1 MRNASDMSENGQKK
15 VGAVL
20 VQGGGIAGVQASL
33 DLANSGFKVYL
44 VEREAAIGGM
54 MSHLDKTFPT
64 GDCATCIVSPKL
76 VECARNLNVEILTM
90 SELVDLKG
98 EPGNFKATVKR
109 HPRYV
114 DETRCNGCS
123 ECTQA
128 CPVNIPDRF
137 DRNLGRRKAIAKH
150 YAQATPNI
158 FGILKN
164 GHAPCK
170 MNCPAN
176 VNVQGYVQLIK
187 KREYVKAVNLIRER
201 NPLSAI
207 CGRVCTHPCETA
219 CTRGKADDPIAIRV
233 LKRFASDKEMELIRS
248 GKLALPE
255 EKQPAPNAKRV
266 AVVGAGPAGLAAADD
281 LAGRGFA
288 VTVYEAMPAAGGML
302 RYGIPE
308 YRLPKDVLDH
318 EVEVIR
324 RKGVRFIFNCR
335 VGEGVPWARVEGI
348 LPSRGAGILPASSSR
363 SEGETPSAR
372 ADGTSATQVT
382 METLRKDYDA
392 TFLSTG
398 VPLGRPLGVEGE
410 DKTGVAQGVDFLRQ
424 ATSSNRPIVKDRVIV
439 IGGGNVAVDVARTA
453 LRLGA
458 RSVEMVCLEQRREMP
473 AYAEEVEAT
482 LAEGITIRNG
492 WGPRRILGN
501 GSVTGI
507 EFKRCTSVFG
517 SDGCFHPQYAENDR
531 VSLEADQIV
540 VAIGQQSDKT
550 FLTRLGVETERGVI
564 KIDPVTRQTSLP
576 AIFAGG
582 DAASG
587 PASVIQ
593 AVGAGKQAAESIH
606 RYLNGLDLRANRF
619 EDALKPVPEE
629 LLPETDHVEKQAR
642 SECVELPV
650 IERQGNFKEV
660 EQALTEEQALAET
673 ERCLNCGLCSEC
685 GECVATCKQ
694 NAIDH
699 FMGERTVELEVGAV
713 VLTPGF
719 EEFDAS
725 HKGEFGHGRY
735 PNVLTSVEFERM
747 LSAAGPFEGHI
758 VRLSDKRDARKVAW
772 IQCVGSRDS
781 KCGNEYCSS
790 ICCMASTKQA
800 MVAQDHT
807 AGLEAT
813 IFYMDIRAHGK
824 DFDQYYERAKNQN
837 GVRYIKSMPSRI
849 VQMPGT
855 MNPRVRFLD
864 ESGKL
869 SEEEFDLVVL
879 AVGLEPSKSAVQS
892 ARQLGVELNDY
903 GFCATDRSSPLS
915 TSRPGVFVAGAFQEP
930 KDIPETVM
938 QASGAASMAMELL
951 ASARNTRTV
960 KKKYPDEHDVTDES
974 PRIGVF
980 VCHCGRN
987 IGSVV
992 DVETVVKAIENLPN
1006 VVYATHTMF
1015 TCSDTS
1021 LSNIRDQIRMH
1032 RLNRIV
1038 VASCTPR
1045 THEPLFRET
1054 MREAG
1059 LNPYLFEM
1067 ANIRDQCSWV
1077 HSVTPEIATRKSVEL
1092 VKMAVAR
1099 AGLLLPLEPGTL
1111 AVDQKGLVIG
1121 GGLSGMTAAL
1131 ALANQG
1137 FKVHL
1142 VERAERLGGH
1152 LHDIHFT
1159 LENTDVAGVT
1169 ADLIRQVQNHRNI
1182 DVYLSADVA
1191 DVKGHIGEFHATLSQ
1206 GNKKLE
1212 VASGIVIVA
1221 TGADRAET
1229 TKFLGG
1235 TSPSVITQVELEKR
1249 ICESKLPA
1257 GVKNVVMIQCAG
1269 SRDDERAYCSRICCS
1284 MAVKN
1289 ALAIK
1294 RRSPDTNVFV
1304 LYRDIRTYGF
1314 RELYYKQARE
1324 AGVVFMRYAREQEP
1338 VVTRTSVEGIL
1349 PSCDAG
1355 ILHALPSKPEGET
1368 PSARADGTSATQ
1380 LTVSLTSPDFPESLV
1395 IESDLVVLS
1404 TGIEA
1409 DRANNKRISDML
1421 KVPLN
1426 GDGFYVEAHL
1436 KLRPVDFATEGIFL
1450 CGLAH
1455 APKFLDESITQ
1466 ARATAARAATI
1477 LSKTHLDVSPQVSYV
1492 DQNKCISCMT
1502 CVHAC
1507 PYGAPFCNTD
1517 GKGQIEAAKC
1527 MGCGICASE
1536 CPARAIQLNH
1546 FQTDQF
1552 RVMIRQL
1559 FGAGNGPS
1567 KKRTPIKV

>member
-1 MRNASDMSENGQKK
+1 MRNAPDMSGNGQKK

-33 DLANSGFKVYL
+33 DMANSGFKVYL

-64 GDCATCIVSPKL
+64 GDCATCIISPKL

-90 SELVDLKG
+90 SELVDLQG

-128 CPVNIPDRF
+128 CPVNIPDWF
-137 DRNLGRRKAIAKH
+137 DRHLGTRKAIAKH

-164 GHAPCK
+164 GHAPCR

-187 KREYVKAVNLIRER
+187 KKEYVKAVNLIRER

-207 CGRVCTHPCETA
+207 CGRVCTHPCETVCA
-219 CTRGKADDPIAIRV
+219 RGKADDPIAIRM
-233 LKRFASDKEMELIRS
+233 LKRFASDKEMQLIRS
-248 GKLALPE
+248 GQLALPE
-255 EKQPAPNAKRV
+255 EKTPPANAKKV
-266 AVVGAGPAGLAAADD
+266 AVVGGGPAGLAAADD

-302 RYGIPE
+302 RWGIPE

-318 EVEVIR
+318 EVEIIR
-324 RKGVRFIFNCR
+324 RKGVRFVLNCR
-335 VGEGVPWARVEGI
+335 VGEN
-348 LPSRGAGILPASSSR
+348 
-363 SEGETPSAR
+363 
-372 ADGTSATQVT
+372 VT
-382 METLRKDYDA
+382 VETLREEHDA
-392 TFLSTG
+392 IFLSAG
-398 VPLGRPLGVEGE
+398 VPLGRPLGIEGE
-410 DKTGVAQGVDFLRQ
+410 DKIGVTQGVDFLRQ
-424 ATSSNRPIVKDRVIV
+424 AASDAKPDVKSRVIV

-501 GSVTGI
+501 GSATGI

-517 SDGCFHPQYAENDR
+517 YDGRFSPQYAENDR
-531 VSLEADQIV
+531 VSLEADQIII
-540 VAIGQQSDKT
+540 AIGQQSDKA
-550 FLTRLGVETERGVI
+550 FLAHLGVETERGAI

-576 AIFAGG
+576 GIFAGG
-582 DAASG
+582 DTASG

-619 EDALKPVPEE
+619 EEALKPVPEE

-642 SECVELPV
+642 SACVELPV
-650 IERQGNFKEV
+650 AERQSNFKEV
-660 EQALTEEQALAET
+660 EQALTEEQALAEA

-725 HKGEFGHGRY
+725 RKGEFGHGRY
-735 PNVLTSVEFERM
+735 PNVVTSVEFERM

-758 VRLSDKRDARKVAW
+758 VRLSDKREAGKVAW

-864 ESGKL
+864 ERGKL

-879 AVGLEPSKSAVQS
+879 AVGLEPSKSAVQC
-892 ARQLGVELNDY
+892 ARQLGIELNDY
-903 GFCATDRSSPLS
+903 GFCTTDRSSPLL

-992 DVETVVKAIENLPN
+992 DVESVVKAIENLPN

-1021 LSNIRDQIRMH
+1021 LSNIRDQIREH

-1077 HSVTPEIATRKSVEL
+1077 HSATPEIATRKSVEL

-1142 VERAERLGGH
+1142 VERTERLGGH

-1159 LENTDVAGVT
+1159 LEETDVTGMT
-1169 ADLIRQVQNHRNI
+1169 ADLIQQVQNHKNI

-1206 GNKKLE
+1206 NGKKLE
-1212 VASGIVIVA
+1212 MTSGIVIVA
-1221 TGADRAET
+1221 TGAERAET
-1229 TKFLGG
+1229 TKFLGA

-1257 GVKNVVMIQCAG
+1257 GTKNVVMIQCAG

-1324 AGVVFMRYAREQEP
+1324 AGVVFIRYTREQEP
-1338 VVTRTSVEGIL
+1338 VVS
-1349 PSCDAG
+1349 
-1355 ILHALPSKPEGET
+1355 ET
-1368 PSARADGTSATQ
+1368 GG

-1426 GDGFYVEAHL
+1426 GDGFYVEAHM

-1455 APKFLDESITQ
+1455 SPKFLDESITQ
-1466 ARATAARAATI
+1466 ARATAARAATV

-1559 FGAGNGPS
+1559 FENRSTAPR
-1567 KKRTPIKV
+1567 KKIPVEL

>member
-1 MRNASDMSENGQKK
+1 MSENGQKK

-64 GDCATCIVSPKL
+64 GDCATCIISPKL

-114 DETRCNGCS
+114 DETKCNGCS

-128 CPVNIPDRF
+128 CPVYIPDRF
-137 DRNLGRRKAIAKH
+137 DRELGRRKAIGKH

-170 MNCPAN
+170 TTCPAN
-176 VNVQGYVQLIK
+176 INVQGYVQLIK
-187 KREYVKAVNLIRER
+187 KKEYVKAVNLIRER

-219 CTRGKADDPIAIRV
+219 CTRGKADDPIAIRM

-255 EKQPAPNAKRV
+255 EKKPAANAKKV

-302 RYGIPE
+302 RWGIPE

-318 EVEVIR
+318 EIEIIR
-324 RKGVRFIFNCR
+324 RKGVRFVFNCR
-335 VGEGVPWARVEGI
+335 VGE
-348 LPSRGAGILPASSSR
+348 S
-363 SEGETPSAR
+363 
-372 ADGTSATQVT
+372 VT
-382 METLRKDYDA
+382 IETLRKDHDA
-392 TFLSTG
+392 VFISTG

-424 ATSSNRPIVKDRVIV
+424 AASADKPAVKNRVIV
-439 IGGGNVAVDVARTA
+439 IGGGNVAVDVARTS

-482 LAEGITIRNG
+482 LAEGITVRNG

-517 SDGCFHPQYAENDR
+517 YDGRFNPQFAENDK
-531 VSLEADQIV
+531 VSLDADQIII
-540 VAIGQQSDKT
+540 AIGQQNNKA
-550 FLTRLGVETERGVI
+550 FLTHLGVETERGII
-564 KIDPVTRQTSLP
+564 KADSVTRQTSLP
-576 AIFAGG
+576 GVFAGG
-582 DAASG
+582 DTASG
-587 PASVIQ
+587 PASVIE
-593 AVGAGKQAAESIH
+593 AVGAGKRAAESIH
-606 RYLNGLDLRANRF
+606 RYLNGIDLRANRF
-619 EDALKPVPEE
+619 EDAMKPVPEE
-629 LLPETDHVEKQAR
+629 LLPDTDRVEKQAR
-642 SECVELPV
+642 SECEELPAAQ
-650 IERQGNFKEV
+650 RQGNFKEV
-660 EQALTEEQALAET
+660 ELALTEEQALAEA

-685 GECVATCKQ
+685 GECVSTCKQ

-725 HKGEFGHGRY
+725 RKGEFGHGRY
-735 PNVLTSVEFERM
+735 ANVLTSVEFERM

-758 VRLSDKRDARKVAW
+758 VRLSDRQEARRVAW

-781 KCGNEYCSS
+781 TCGNEYCSS

-837 GVRYIKSMPSRI
+837 GVRYIKSIPSRI

-879 AVGLEPSKSAVQS
+879 SVGLEPSKSAVQC
-892 ARQLGVELNDY
+892 AKQLGIELNDY

-915 TSRPGVFVAGAFQEP
+915 TSRPGVFVGGAFQEP

-960 KKKYPDEHDVTDES
+960 KKKYPEEHDVTDES

-992 DVETVVKAIENLPN
+992 DVESVVKTIESLPN
-1006 VVYATHTMF
+1006 VAYATHTMF
-1015 TCSDTS
+1015 TCADTS
-1021 LSNIRDQIRMH
+1021 LSNIRDKIREH

-1077 HSVTPEIATRKSVEL
+1077 HSTTPEIATRKSVEL

-1099 AGLLLPLEPGTL
+1099 AELLSSLEPGTL

-1142 VERAERLGGH
+1142 VERTERLGGH

-1159 LENTDVAGVT
+1159 LEDTDVAGMT
-1169 ADLIRQVQNHRNI
+1169 AGLIEQVRNHKNI
-1182 DVYLSADVA
+1182 DVYLAADVA
-1191 DVKGHIGEFHATLSQ
+1191 DIKGHIGEFHATLSQ
-1206 GNKKLE
+1206 GGKKLE
-1212 VASGIVIVA
+1212 VTSGTVIVA
-1221 TGADRAET
+1221 TGAERAET

-1235 TSPSVITQVELEKR
+1235 ASPSVITQVELEKR
-1249 ICESKLPA
+1249 ICENKLSA
-1257 GVKNVVMIQCAG
+1257 GAKNVVMIQCAG

-1294 RRSPDTNVFV
+1294 KKSPDTNVFV

-1324 AGVVFMRYAREQEP
+1324 AGVVFIRYTRQQEP
-1338 VVTRTSVEGIL
+1338 VVS
-1349 PSCDAG
+1349 
-1355 ILHALPSKPEGET
+1355 ET
-1368 PSARADGTSATQ
+1368 GG
-1380 LTVSLTSPDFPESLV
+1380 LKVSLTSPDFPESLV
-1395 IESDLVVLS
+1395 IETDMVVLS

-1409 DRANNKRISDML
+1409 DRTNNKRVSDML

-1426 GDGFYVEAHL
+1426 ADGFYVEAHM

-1455 APKFLDESITQ
+1455 SPKFMDESIAQ
-1466 ARATAARAATI
+1466 ARATAARAATV

-1492 DQNKCISCMT
+1492 DQSKCISCMT

-1507 PYGAPFCNTD
+1507 PYGAPFCNND

-1559 FGAGNGPS
+1559 FGNGNAAP
-1567 KKRTPIKV
+1567 REKVPVKV